1 MSTTSVTSSVNGQQY
16 VNGTP
21 VGREVKKELDMAA
34 FLQILTTQMVNQ
46 NPLSPLDDAQYF
58 GQIAQMGTVQGID
71 DMKKSANTTLA
82 NSYIGKSVQAMRDS
96 KDTSSGS
103 NPVVDGKAEYV
114 VQKNGKTYI
123 GIKESNGGIAEVE
136 PSNVFKVAS

>member
-1 MSTTSVTSSVNGQQY
+1 MSTTPVTSSVNGQKY
-16 VNGTP
+16 INGTP
-21 VGREVKKELDMAA
+21 VGREAKKELDMAA

-71 DMKKSANTTLA
+71 DMKKSASTTLA

-96 KDTSSGS
+96 SDTAAST
-103 NPVVDGKAEYV
+103 NPVASGTVDYV

-123 GIKESNGGIAEVE
+123 GIKESNGGVAEVD
-136 PSNVFKVAS
+136 PANVFKVAA